1 MKPPLGLHKAPEQM
15 SGSGW
20 VNPDQKNIRLQ
31 NPSREASLEPE
42 APIETA
48 DTQKGKHADTMQTGA
63 NEFSG

>member
-1 MKPPLGLHKAPEQM
+1 M
-15 SGSGW
+15 SGPGW

-42 APIETA
+42 APLETA